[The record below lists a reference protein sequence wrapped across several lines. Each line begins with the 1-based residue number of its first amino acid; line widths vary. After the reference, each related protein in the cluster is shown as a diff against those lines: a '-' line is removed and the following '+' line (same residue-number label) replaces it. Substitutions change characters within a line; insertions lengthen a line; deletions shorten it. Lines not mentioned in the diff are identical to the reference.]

1 MRIEIRSTALDGSP
15 LDAMVE
21 VFSGE
26 GPLEVL
32 EAIRAAARFSTD
44 ATTDDTIER
53 IQQAAWLFAGA
64 PLCVK
69 GSTSEERASSLLFAL
84 IDHKLARWVGN
95 EDHDGK
101 PAEKPGAD
109 SPAEPPT
116 QKGTPMTEK
125 VKAPRAV
132 IDGIETVRQTG
143 RTNMMDRRMVQVIAN
158 ELELWEVVIWLEDHP
173 KDYGRGLFNGF
184 EADEEAR

>member
-1 MRIEIRSTALDGSP
+1 MRIEIRSTTLDGSP

-32 EAIRAAARFSTD
+32 EDIRAAARFSTD
-44 ATTDDTIER
+44 ATADQTIER
-53 IQQAAWLFAGA
+53 IRQAAWLFAGA
-64 PLCVK
+64 QLCVK
-69 GSTSEERASSLLFAL
+69 GSPEERASSLLFAL
-84 IDHKLARWVGN
+84 VDHKLARWVGD
-95 EDHDGK
+95 EEPG
-101 PAEKPGAD
+101 EKPGHVP
-109 SPAEPPT
+109 SAEPPT

-158 ELELWEVVIWLEDHP
+158 ELELWELVIWLEDHP
-173 KDYGRGLFNGF
+173 KDYGRGLFQGF
-184 EADEEAR
+184 QVDEEAR

>member
-1 MRIEIRSTALDGSP
+1 MRIEIRSTALDGFP

-21 VFSGE
+21 VFTGE

-32 EAIRAAARFSTD
+32 AAIRTAARFSAD
-44 ATTDDTIER
+44 ATTDGTIER

-64 PLCVK
+64 QLCVK
-69 GSTSEERASSLLFAL
+69 GSTPEERASSLLFTL
-84 IDHKLARWVGN
+84 IDHKLARWVGD
-95 EDHDGK
+95 EEPG
-101 PAEKPGAD
+101 EKPGHVPSVA
-109 SPAEPPT
+109 PPT

-143 RTNMMDRRMVQVIAN
+143 RTNMLDRRMVQVIAN
-158 ELELWEVVIWLEDHP
+158 ELEIWEVVIWLEDHP
-173 KDYGRGLFNGF
+173 KEYGRGLFHGF

>member
-15 LDAMVE
+15 LDAIAE

-26 GPLEVL
+26 GPLDVI
-32 EAIRAAARFSTD
+32 EAIRAAARFSPD
-44 ATTDDTIER
+44 ATTDETIER

-64 PLCVK
+64 QLCVK
-69 GSTSEERASSLLFAL
+69 GSTAEERASSLLSAL
-84 IDHKLARWVGN
+84 IDHKLARWVGD
-95 EDHDGK
+95 EE
-101 PAEKPGAD
+101 EKPGAN

-116 QKGTPMTEK
+116 QKGTPMSEK

-143 RTNMMDRRMVQVIAN
+143 RTNMMDRQMVQVIAN
-158 ELELWEVVIWLEDHP
+158 ELELWQVVVWLEDHP
-173 KDYGRGLFNGF
+173 KDYGRGLFQGF
-184 EADEEAR
+184 VADEEAR

>member
-32 EAIRAAARFSTD
+32 EAIRDAARFSADT
-44 ATTDDTIER
+44 TTDDTIER

-64 PLCVK
+64 QLCVK
-69 GSTSEERASSLLFAL
+69 GSTPEERASSLLFAL
-84 IDHKLARWVGN
+84 IDHKLARRLGD
-95 EDHDGK
+95 EEPGGK
-101 PAEKPGAD
+101 PGHVPSAEL
-109 SPAEPPT
+109 PT
-116 QKGTPMTEK
+116 QKGTPMSEK

-143 RTNMMDRRMVQVIAN
+143 RTNMMDRQMVQVIAN
-158 ELELWEVVIWLEDHP
+158 ELELWQVVVWLEDHP
-173 KDYGRGLFNGF
+173 KDYGRGLFQGF
-184 EADEEAR
+184 VADEEAR

>member
-15 LDAMVE
+15 LDAMAE

-26 GPLEVL
+26 RPLEVL

-44 ATTDDTIER
+44 ATADDTIER
-53 IQQAAWLFAGA
+53 IRQAAWLFAGA
-64 PLCVK
+64 QLCVK
-69 GSTSEERASSLLFAL
+69 GSTPEERASSLLFAL
-84 IDHKLARWVGN
+84 IDHKLARLVSDEEPG
-95 EDHDGK
+95 GK

-109 SPAEPPT
+109 ACAEPPT

-143 RTNMMDRRMVQVIAN
+143 RTNMLDRHAVQYIAN

-173 KDYGRGLFNGF
+173 KDYGRGLFHGF